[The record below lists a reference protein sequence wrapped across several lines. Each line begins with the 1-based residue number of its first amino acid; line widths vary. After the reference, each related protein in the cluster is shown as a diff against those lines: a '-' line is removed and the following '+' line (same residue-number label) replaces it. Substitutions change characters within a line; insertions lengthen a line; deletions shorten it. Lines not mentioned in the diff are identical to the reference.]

1 MDKEVELVYKTSLD
15 GQHIMNVP
23 DPRENLTLAEATAAM
38 NAIIAANVFSTKTG
52 ELFGIVEARIH
63 TSETIALV

>member
-23 DPRENLTLAEATAAM
+23 DPREDLTLAQATAAM
-38 NAIIAANVFSTKTG
+38 NTIIDKNVFTTKTG
-52 ELFGIVEARIH
+52 ELVGIVEARIH